1 MSPSLPMDAKCE
13 VLTKF
18 MNTLMVSGYDQ
29 AYRFSLI
36 QGIMKRVGEVEAE
49 IATQTRE
56 RFRDRETIQTMK
68 VERQGN
74 FPDTWFLKGGD
85 SGLLKVQNTPGGKLL
100 KKVKSG
106 LSQVQG
112 AKGTTIKAVEKAG
125 QRLTSGL
132 KKKAR
137 FGQMN
142 AGCQYLVKCNVRG
155 DKDCREARAVYQII
169 CQTCQNHPQQPQK
182 VVYIGT
188 TGFTMH
194 KRLLEHCQDL
204 RLGNLRNAL
213 AKHSRLVH
221 PDEEAVF
228 AAESVESQIR
238 YNLER
243 FISEA
248 IRIEM
253 AKNELGTTLM
263 NQKGEWGHFGI
274 SRLQVVRDV

>member
-1 MSPSLPMDAKCE
+1 
-13 VLTKF
+13 
-18 MNTLMVSGYDQ
+18 MN
-29 AYRFSLI
+29 
-36 QGIMKRVGEVEAE
+36 
-49 IATQTRE
+49 
-56 RFRDRETIQTMK
+56 

-182 VVYIGT
+182 VVYIGV
-188 TGFTMH
+188 TGFPIH
-194 KRLLEHCQDL
+194 KRLLENCQDL
-204 RLGNLRNAL
+204 RLGHLGNSLV
-213 AKHSRLVH
+213 KHSRVVH
-221 PDEEAVF
+221 SNEEPVF
-228 AAESVESQIR
+228 S
-238 YNLER
+238 
-243 FISEA
+243 
-248 IRIEM
+248 
-253 AKNELGTTLM
+253 AKT
-263 NQKGEWGHFGI
+263 
-274 SRLQVVRDV
+274 